1 MTARRIAREI
11 AVILMPQLPKTK
23 DAQDALEMG
32 PLIEKTVKMLTD
44 YAKQS
49 LLDAGGLLEKA
60 NYELHNLE
68 AEHPDNSRSTQV
80 LHPVALTTGD
90 LRAQITQIEKALNLV
105 AEALDVPEMS
115 LATGGSTVNIPCR
128 QCGHTN
134 RATFEKYS
142 QAEMRDFLLILLNTY
157 TKNKNEIDEY
167 IKSTRSKWNVERMV
181 SIDRDILRLA
191 CAEAFFIDEVPV
203 NVAISEA
210 VELCHRF
217 ADEKA
222 AKFVNGV
229 LADLAEQAKEFRR
242 TGEFPEYIKSAAQLA
257 TQAASQAGATEESDE
272 YLEETTL

>member
-1 MTARRIAREI
+1 MTARRVAREI
-11 AVILMPQLPKTK
+11 AVILMPQLPKTR
-23 DAQDALEMG
+23 AGSEALEMG
-32 PLIEKTVKMLTD
+32 ALIEKTVRMLAD
-44 YAKQS
+44 YAKQN
-49 LLDAGGLLEKA
+49 LLDAGAILEKT
-60 NYELHNLE
+60 NFELHNIE

-80 LHPVALTTGD
+80 LHPVALTTEQ
-90 LRAQITQIEKALNLV
+90 LREQIAQVERALHLV
-105 AEALDVPEMS
+105 AEALDVPEMT
-115 LATGGSTVNIPCR
+115 LASGSSSINIPCK

-142 QAEMRDFLLILLNTY
+142 HAEIRDFLLTLLNAY
-157 TKNKNEIDEY
+157 SEHKVEIDEY

-191 CAEAFFIDEVPV
+191 CAEAFFIHEVPI

-229 LADLAEQAKEFRR
+229 LADLSEQAKEFRQ
-242 TGEFPEYIKSAAQLA
+242 TGEFPQYIRN
-257 TQAASQAGATEESDE
+257 ASQVAAAAEQRGES
-272 YLEETTL
+272 LEETKS